1 VKTISVVCRNLI
13 IALAG
18 TVCGTA
24 ILAAGPAA
32 QAQQQQ
38 PGVLVPAT
46 ALRKDADK
54 DIVFVLK
61 EQKAQR
67 RAVTLG
73 GSVGDQRQVLGGVA
87 AGEAVIVDAPEGL
100 KDGAAVAIAKP

>member
-1 VKTISVVCRNLI
+1 V
-13 IALAG
+13 
-18 TVCGTA
+18 
-24 ILAAGPAA
+24 
-32 QAQQQQ
+32 
-38 PGVLVPAT
+38 
-46 ALRKDADK
+46 RKDADK

-100 KDGAAVAIAKP
+100 KDGAAVALAKP